1 MRRGNYFSGEGLSAI
16 SLGTLEYLKTLNAS
30 QRAAVECLEGPTL
43 IIAGAGSGKTRV
55 LTNRIVHLIHQR
67 KADLSQIFAVT
78 FTNKA
83 AAEMRHRVQE
93 LLLQT
98 EHIDIPINQLWVS
111 TFHSACMR
119 ILRSDIHHLGYQNQF
134 TIYDDSDQL
143 SAIKAVMRELNIA
156 DNLIPPKSIQSK
168 INKMKN
174 DCLDL
179 AAYKPKYTSMLD
191 ELSSKVFLRY
201 QEVLQISSAVDFADL
216 IYLTVELFK
225 KFPVVLRQYQLRF
238 PYVLIDEYQDTNK
251 SQYQLVKLLA
261 GEKAN
266 ICAVGDED
274 QSIYRWRGADI
285 TNILNFEVDYPNAKI
300 FKLEQNYRST
310 KNIIEAASH
319 VIGHNTERRK
329 KELWTD
335 NLEGEKI
342 QVYECYDEHDEAFKV
357 CKKIEESLQKGTSI
371 DQVAIFY
378 RTNAQSRLFEDRMR
392 SMGLNYQIYGG
403 LKFYERLEIKDS
415 LAYLKLINNPDDD
428 VSFRRIINVPT
439 RGIGAVSLEKLQD
452 AARQHGLGLMKTL
465 EAAFGP
471 RPTIALD
478 LGRGQKNIA
487 KFYELMK
494 KIFEAK
500 DSVLPSEL
508 LNFVLHESNY
518 RKSLLDEATVESKSR
533 LENLQEL
540 RQSMVEYEL
549 RVGAEKPNE
558 NITLQ
563 GFLEEIALVSDLDKK
578 ETTAP
583 SLKMMTI
590 HMAKGLEFN
599 EVYIVGLEEELF
611 PSVRSWEFEDP
622 QDVEEERRL
631 FYVGMTRARKNLSLF
646 YAKNR
651 TIYGNSQFRVS
662 SRFLEEVPEHYVEL
676 HKADYF
682 SRKKP
687 FNDQHYIPKKF
698 EEDFSQLTDYGDSDI
713 PSEDELIRDR
723 PELKEGHWISHPMF
737 GEGVIQKRVG
747 KDKLVVLFQSLGV
760 KKISLKFSQVEPVSR

>member
-1 MRRGNYFSGEGLSAI
+1 MDYLS
-16 SLGTLEYLKTLNAS
+16 TLNTS
-30 QRAAVECLEGPTL
+30 QRAAVECLDGPTL

-83 AAEMRHRVQE
+83 AAEMRHRVQD
-93 LLLQT
+93 LLLQID
-98 EHIDIPINQLWVS
+98 HIDIPIHQLWVS

-174 DCLDL
+174 DCIDL
-179 AAYKPKYTSMLD
+179 TAYKPKYTSMLD

-225 KFPVVLRQYQLRF
+225 KFPVVLRQYQIRF

-310 KNIIEAASH
+310 KNIIEAASY

-335 NLEGEKI
+335 NHEGEKI

-357 CKKIEESLQKGTSI
+357 CKKIEESLQKETAI

-392 SMGLNYQIYGG
+392 SLGLNYQIYGG

-439 RGIGAVSLEKLQD
+439 RGIGAVSLEKLQE

-465 EAAFGP
+465 AAAFGP

-487 KFYELMK
+487 KFYELIK
-494 KIFEAK
+494 KILEVK

-599 EVYIVGLEEELF
+599 QVYIVGLEEELF

-622 QDVEEERRL
+622 QDIEEERRL

-662 SRFLEEVPEHYVEL
+662 SRFLEEIPEHYVEM

-687 FNDQHYIPKKF
+687 FNDEHYIPKKF
-698 EEDFSQLTDYGDSDI
+698 EEDFSQLTDYGDSEISAD
-713 PSEDELIRDR
+713 EDGILRDR
-723 PELKEGHWISHPMF
+723 PELKEGNWISHPMF

-747 KDKLVVLFQSLGV
+747 RDKLVVLFQSLGI